1 MQELDRAGQA
11 KAAMFPQAHPSSSSR
26 DPQDPS
32 HHLYVTSHGA
42 YGAGEQ
48 RHRHYDWDRTG
59 LNPATHSFGEALHT
73 HISLSLYSGYAAS
86 SPHHSLLYFYV
97 GHSVLGVL
105 MEDHSTSWSISVPHT
120 LSRSHVH
127 ADLPSVHFQA
137 LFLKL
142 TSSLL

>member
-11 KAAMFPQAHPSSSSR
+11 KAAMFPQAHPSGSSR

-59 LNPATHSFGEALHT
+59 LDPATHSFGEALPAASHVSGILLFCSRVSDMLMFGYDLDSRMIWKLPWSAEASEAHFT
-73 HISLSLYSGYAAS
+73 HSSLSFFLA
-86 SPHHSLLYFYV
+86 FCFKQ
-97 GHSVLGVL
+97 
-105 MEDHSTSWSISVPHT
+105 TS
-120 LSRSHVH
+120 
-127 ADLPSVHFQA
+127 PSVHLSERAHF
-137 LFLKL
+137 
-142 TSSLL
+142 SW